1 VEDVVMND
9 RRWMQLL
16 AIGCLSLFSTTGLA
30 DQVMAQEAE
39 TNAAPRYF
47 GEHLFIPSTIV
58 PDPFISTTFVSTT
71 GFGKAINLITPV
83 YNLDGEQISE
93 ISSDIGFMLLEF
105 NYQQALSRRF
115 ALRGA
120 LSASARVGTSAEA
133 ILSEGLSAVY
143 GYSLGATFSVVQK
156 QNWQLSATADLRG
169 NTLYSVAPLD
179 FARAV
184 VDNVENGDSTGAV
197 QDAQDSLLASGDNLR
212 VLGGVRGAY
221 TPSPWIGFIGFL
233 EAGLGEKFEQGSD
246 NTSVV
251 NFGTAIS
258 FDFNPLTRTPV
269 GLLATFRNESLSEK
283 GDDVGSVQSYGFG
296 VFYTGRRFF
305 TLGLENTWSQIS
317 QHQTDKKIDVAQAR
331 IVLRYDFR

>member
-1 VEDVVMND
+1 MKD

-16 AIGCLSLFSTTGLA
+16 AVACLSLASATSLV
-30 DQVMAQEAE
+30 DQAMAQEAE

-47 GEHLFIPSTIV
+47 GGHQFIPSTIV
-58 PDPFISTTFVSTT
+58 PDPFISTTFMSTT

-93 ISSDIGFMLLEF
+93 ISSDIGFMVLGF
-105 NYQQALSRRF
+105 DYQQALSHRW
-115 ALRGA
+115 ALRA
-120 LSASARVGTSAEA
+120 AVSASARVGTSAEA
-133 ILSEGLSAVY
+133 ILSEGLSALY
-143 GYSLGATFSVVQK
+143 GYSLGAMFNVVQK
-156 QNWQLSATADLRG
+156 QNWQLSATADVRG

-221 TPSPWIGFIGFL
+221 TPAPWIGFIGFL
-233 EAGLGEKFEQGSD
+233 EAGLGEKFEKGSD

-283 GDDVGSVQSYGFG
+283 GDEVGSVQSYGFG
-296 VFYTGRRFF
+296 IFYTGRRFF